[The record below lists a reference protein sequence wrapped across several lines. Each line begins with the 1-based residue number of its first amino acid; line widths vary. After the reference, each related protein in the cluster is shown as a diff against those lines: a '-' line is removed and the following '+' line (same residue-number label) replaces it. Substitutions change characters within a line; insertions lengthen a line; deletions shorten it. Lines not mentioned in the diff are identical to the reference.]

1 MKQPKFQIGDKV
13 SMRRKTLYGETEG
26 EITEVRK
33 VYQETWEDGSFRSD
47 GLCYDENE
55 IENISIEHT
64 FDGETLTIKS
74 PQREFS
80 TFILK
85 AETRVHKFNG
95 YSYTVKTPKI
105 NTLYYEKSLRKI

>member
-13 SMRRKTLYGETEG
+13 SMRTKTLYGETEG
-26 EITEVRK
+26 KITEVRK

-105 NTLYYEKSLRKI
+105 NTLYYEKSLIKI